1 MKRKSIDFF
10 YILVYNLF
18 SATLEKL
25 LLIIDDN
32 FSFVD
37 ERYDK
42 GFQVSV
48 SIDGITADRKL
59 VSVLPPEAGHN
70 RYEYFFDY

>member
-1 MKRKSIDFF
+1 MTISF
-10 YILVYNLF
+10 
-18 SATLEKL
+18 
-25 LLIIDDN
+25 
-32 FSFVD
+32 FVD

-70 RYEYFFDY
+70 RYECSCVTLQSNKLR